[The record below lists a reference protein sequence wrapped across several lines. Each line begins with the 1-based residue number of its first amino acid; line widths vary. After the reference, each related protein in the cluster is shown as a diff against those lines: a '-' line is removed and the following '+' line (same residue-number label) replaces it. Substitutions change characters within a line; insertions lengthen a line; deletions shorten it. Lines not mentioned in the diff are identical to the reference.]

1 MSEFKLEDMPPF
13 DFDEEQKKEYDY
25 LLRQSRLM
33 FSDAPDFILKI
44 GVGAYIRQGADR
56 ERYGTK
62 EDIDRLKQEYLNHT
76 FNPEEL
82 AIKPLEKSLSNID
95 NNNEVLQTYA

>member
-1 MSEFKLEDMPPF
+1 MTDLKLEDIPPF

-25 LLRQSRLM
+25 LLRQSRIM
-33 FSDAPDFILKI
+33 FPDAPDFILKI
-44 GVGAYIRQGADR
+44 GVGAYIRQGIDK

-62 EDIDRLKQEYLNHT
+62 DDIQKLKQEYLNHT

-95 NNNEVLQTYA
+95 NNNEVLQANA